1 VPISAT
7 EIGIFLIS
15 IKKRVLILKNT
26 VRVILFLTV
35 LVVLGLFFKE
45 YLKGGVF
52 GFLSL
57 LISLS
62 VIFIAFVIFLENRHP
77 TQTLTWLVVL
87 GSFPLVGFIFY
98 LLFGRN
104 HRKERMYRK
113 KYFLDKQ
120 AYLTVEGEDDPRS
133 EEKIGLMAEHQA
145 RLFSLAQKLGNS
157 PISFD
162 TTTKVLTNGEET
174 FQHILEQL
182 NRARHHI
189 HLEYYIVR
197 HDHIGQEIK
206 KVLIEKASQGV
217 KVRFLYDAVGSWQ
230 LSKGYINELKAAG
243 VETVCFG
250 PVKVP
255 FLNNK
260 FNFRNHRKIIVIDG
274 TVGFVGGLN
283 IGDEYLGRNQSIGYW
298 RDTHLMLRGEAVRTL
313 QLIFLQD
320 WYYMTNH
327 SFLTAEYLSP
337 QIDDKSHGGVQLI
350 AGGPDTEWS
359 VIKNIFFSMIASA
372 KESVWIA
379 SPYFIPDED
388 IFSAIKVAALSGIDV
403 RLLVPNRPDK
413 RIVFHAS
420 RSYFPE
426 LLEAGVKVYEYE
438 RGFMHSKIIIVDREL
453 ASIGTANM
461 DMRSFH
467 LNFEVNAFLF
477 RTKSTEKLVD
487 EYLNDL
493 NYAKQLELASFNKR
507 HIGLRLY
514 ESTARLMSPLL

>member
-1 VPISAT
+1 MSA
-7 EIGIFLIS
+7 
-15 IKKRVLILKNT
+15 LKNT
-26 VRVILFLTV
+26 VRVVLFLAV
-35 LVVLGLFFKE
+35 LSGLLFYFKDQLE
-45 YLKGGVF
+45 SGIF
-52 GFLSL
+52 GFLSV
-57 LISLS
+57 LITLS
-62 VIFIAFVIFLENRHP
+62 VIFIGFVIFFENRHP

-87 GSFPLVGFIFY
+87 GSFPLIGFIFY

-104 HRKERMYRK
+104 YRKERMFRK

-120 AYLTVEGEDDPRS
+120 AFLTVEGEDDLRS
-133 EEKIGLMAEHQA
+133 QEKLSLMGEHQGK
-145 RLFSLAQKLGNS
+145 LFKLAQKLGNS

-162 TTTKVLTNGEET
+162 TSTKVLTNGEET
-174 FQHILEQL
+174 FSHITEQL
-182 NRARHHI
+182 KRARHHI

-197 HDHIGQEIK
+197 HDLIGQEIK
-206 KVLIEKASQGV
+206 EILIQKASEGV
-217 KVRFLYDAVGSWQ
+217 KIRFLFDAVGSWQ
-230 LSKGYINELKAAG
+230 LSKNYINDLRNAG
-243 VETVCFG
+243 IEAVSFG
-250 PVKVP
+250 PVKLP

-274 TVGFVGGLN
+274 TIGFVGGLN
-283 IGDEYLGRNQSIGYW
+283 IGDEYLGRNEEIGFW
-298 RDTHLMLRGEAVRTL
+298 RDTHLMLKGEAVRTL

-337 QIDDKSHGGVQLI
+337 QLDNKRHGGVQLI
-350 AGGPDTEWS
+350 AGGPDNEWS

-372 KESVWIA
+372 EKSVWIA

-388 IFSAIKVAALSGIDV
+388 IFSAIKVAALSGVDV

-426 LLEAGVKVYEYE
+426 LLEAGVKVYEYQ
-438 RGFMHSKIIIVDREL
+438 RGFMHSKIIIVDNEL
-453 ASIGTANM
+453 ASIGTSNM

-477 RTKSTEKLVD
+477 RTNSTEELV
-487 EYLNDL
+487 EEFTNDL
-493 NYAKQLELASFNKR
+493 KYARQLDLGTFQQR
-507 HIGLRLY
+507 HIGFRIL
-514 ESTARLMSPLL
+514 ESTARLLSPLL

>member
-1 VPISAT
+1 M
-7 EIGIFLIS
+7 
-15 IKKRVLILKNT
+15 KNT
-26 VRVILFLTV
+26 VRVVLFLLV
-35 LVVLGLFFKE
+35 LSILMFFFKNN
-45 YLKGGVF
+45 LKDGIF

-57 LISLS
+57 FISLS
-62 VIFIAFVIFLENRHP
+62 VIFIGFVIFLENRHP
-77 TQTLTWLVVL
+77 TQTITWLVVL

-98 LLFGRN
+98 ILFGRN
-104 HRKERMYRK
+104 YRKEKMFRK

-120 AYLTVEGEDDPRS
+120 AFLTIEGENDPRS
-133 EEKIGLMAEHQA
+133 KEKLRVMREHQGK
-145 RLFSLAQKLGNS
+145 LFMLAQKLGNS

-162 TTTKVLTNGEET
+162 TSTKILTNGEET
-174 FQHILEQL
+174 FHYILEKLQ
-182 NRARHHI
+182 RAKHHI

-197 HDHIGQEIK
+197 HDQLGQKIK
-206 KVLIEKASQGV
+206 NVLIEKAAQGV
-217 KVRFLYDAVGSWQ
+217 KIRFLYDAVGSWQ
-230 LSKGYINELKAAG
+230 LSKKYISELKKAG
-243 VETVCFG
+243 IETVPFG
-250 PVKVP
+250 PVKLP

-274 TVGFVGGLN
+274 TIGFVGGLN
-283 IGDEYLGRNQSIGYW
+283 IGDEYLGKDKNFGFW
-298 RDTHLMLRGEAVRTL
+298 RDTHLMLKGEAVRTL

-337 QIDDKSHGGVQLI
+337 QLDNKSHGGVQLI
-350 AGGPDTEWS
+350 AGGPDNEWS
-359 VIKNIFFSMIASA
+359 AIKNIFFSMIASA
-372 KESVWIA
+372 EKSVWIA

-403 RLLVPNRPDK
+403 RLLMPNRPDK

-438 RGFMHSKIIIVDREL
+438 RGFMHSKFIIVDHEL
-453 ASIGTANM
+453 ASIGTSNM

-467 LNFEVNAFLF
+467 LNFEVNAFLY
-477 RTKSTEKLVD
+477 RTKSTQKLVA

-493 NYAKQLELASFNKR
+493 EFSKQLELKSFQKR
-507 HIGLRLY
+507 HIGFRLL
-514 ESTARLMSPLL
+514 ESTARLLSPLL

>member
-1 VPISAT
+1 M
-7 EIGIFLIS
+7 
-15 IKKRVLILKNT
+15 KNT
-26 VRVILFLTV
+26 VRVIIFLSCLAILLF
-35 LVVLGLFFKE
+35 FFKE
-45 YLKGGVF
+45 YLHGEIF

-62 VIFIAFVIFLENRHP
+62 VIFISFVIFLENRHP

-87 GSFPLVGFIFY
+87 GGFPLVGFIFY

-104 HRKERMYRK
+104 YRKERMYRK

-120 AYLTVEGEDDPRS
+120 AFLTVEGEDDPRS
-133 EEKIGLMAEHQA
+133 EEKLQLMGEHQA
-145 RLFSLAQKLGNS
+145 RLFTLAQKLGNS

-162 TTTKVLTNGEET
+162 TATKVLTNGDET
-174 FQHILEQL
+174 FGHILEQL

-189 HLEYYIVR
+189 HMEYYIFR
-197 HDHIGQEIK
+197 HDEIGQEIK
-206 KVLIEKASQGV
+206 KILIEKASQGV

-230 LSKGYINELKAAG
+230 LSTTFINDLKSAG
-243 VETVCFG
+243 IETVCFG
-250 PVKVP
+250 PVKLP

-274 TVGFVGGLN
+274 TIGFVGGLN
-283 IGDEYLGRNQSIGYW
+283 IGDEYLGRDKNYGFW
-298 RDTHLMLRGEAVRTL
+298 RDTHLMLRGEAVRSL

-337 QIDDKSHGGVQLI
+337 QIDNNNHGGVQLI
-350 AGGPDTEWS
+350 AGGPDNEWS
-359 VIKNIFFSMIASA
+359 VIKNIFFAMITSA
-372 KESVWIA
+372 KRSVWIA

-388 IFSAIKVAALSGIDV
+388 IFSAIKVASLSGVDV

-438 RGFMHSKIIIVDREL
+438 RGFMHSKIVIVDDEL
-453 ASIGTANM
+453 ASIGTSNM

-477 RTKSTEKLVD
+477 RTKSTQKLVE

-493 NYAKQLELASFNKR
+493 KYAKQLDLPTFKKR
-507 HIGLRLY
+507 HIGLRLL
-514 ESTARLMSPLL
+514 ESTSRLLSPLL

>member
-1 VPISAT
+1 M
-7 EIGIFLIS
+7 
-15 IKKRVLILKNT
+15 KNT
-26 VRVILFLTV
+26 VRVVLFV
-35 LVVLGLFFKE
+35 LVLSILLYFFKE
-45 YLKGGVF
+45 YLQGGIF

-57 LISLS
+57 LITLS

-77 TQTLTWLVVL
+77 TQTITWLVVL
-87 GSFPLVGFIFY
+87 GSFPLVGFFFY

-104 HRKERMYRK
+104 YRKEKMYRK

-120 AYLTVEGEDDPRS
+120 TFLTVEGENDPRS
-133 EEKIGLMAEHQA
+133 EEKLSLMGEHQA
-145 RLFSLAQKLGNS
+145 RLFTLAQKLGNS

-162 TTTKVLTNGEET
+162 TSTKVLTNGEET
-174 FQHILEQL
+174 FHHILEQMK
-182 NRARHHI
+182 RARHHI
-189 HLEYYIVR
+189 HMEYYIVR
-197 HDHIGQEIK
+197 DDRIGEEIK
-206 KVLIEKASQGV
+206 EVLIEKAAQGV
-217 KVRFLYDAVGSWQ
+217 KIRFLYDAVGSWK
-230 LSKGYINELKAAG
+230 LSRKYINDLRNAG
-243 VETVCFG
+243 IETVCFG
-250 PVKVP
+250 PVKLP

-274 TVGFVGGLN
+274 MIGFVGGLN
-283 IGDEYLGRNQSIGYW
+283 IGDEYLGRNPNYGYW
-298 RDTHLMLRGEAVRTL
+298 RDTHLMLRGEAVRSL

-337 QIDDKSHGGVQLI
+337 QIDEKNHGGVQLI
-350 AGGPDTEWS
+350 AGGPDNEWS
-359 VIKNIFFSMIASA
+359 VIKNIFFSMITSA

-413 RIVFHAS
+413 RVVFHAS

-438 RGFMHSKIIIVDREL
+438 RGFMHSKIVIVDHEL
-453 ASIGTANM
+453 ASIGTSNM

-477 RTKSTEKLVD
+477 RTKSTQKLVA
-487 EYLNDL
+487 EYINDL
-493 NYAKQLELASFNKR
+493 EYAKQLELSLFRKR
-507 HIGLRLY
+507 HIGLRLL
-514 ESTARLMSPLL
+514 ESTARLLSPLL

>member
-1 VPISAT
+1 M
-7 EIGIFLIS
+7 
-15 IKKRVLILKNT
+15 RLKNT
-26 VRVILFLTV
+26 VRVVLFV
-35 LVVLGLFFKE
+35 LVLSILMFFFRE
-45 YLKGGVF
+45 FLQGGIF

-57 LISLS
+57 LITLS
-62 VIFIAFVIFLENRHP
+62 VIFIGFVIFLENRHP
-77 TQTLTWLVVL
+77 TQTITWLVVL
-87 GSFPLVGFIFY
+87 GSFPLVGFFFY

-104 HRKERMYRK
+104 YRKEKMYRK

-120 AYLTVEGEDDPRS
+120 AFLTVEGENDPRS
-133 EEKIGLMAEHQA
+133 EEKLELMAEHQA
-145 RLFSLAQKLGNS
+145 RLFTLAQKLGNS

-162 TTTKVLTNGEET
+162 TATRVLTNGEET
-174 FQHILEQL
+174 FHHILEQL
-182 NRARHHI
+182 NKARHHI
-189 HLEYYIVR
+189 HIEYYIVR
-197 HDHIGQEIK
+197 DDRIGQEIK
-206 KVLIEKASQGV
+206 EILIHKAQEGV
-217 KVRFLYDAVGSWQ
+217 KVRFLYDAVGSWK
-230 LSKGYINELKAAG
+230 LSQKYIHDLKNAG
-243 VETVCFG
+243 IEAVCFG
-250 PVKVP
+250 PVKLP

-274 TVGFVGGLN
+274 MIGFVGGLN
-283 IGDEYLGRNQSIGYW
+283 IGDEYLGRNNTYGFW
-298 RDTHLMLRGEAVRTL
+298 RDTHLMLRGEAVRSL

-337 QIDDKSHGGVQLI
+337 QIDEKNHGGVQLI
-350 AGGPDTEWS
+350 AGGPDNEWS
-359 VIKNIFFSMIASA
+359 VIKNIFFSMITSA

-438 RGFMHSKIIIVDREL
+438 RGFMHSKIVIVDHEL
-453 ASIGTANM
+453 ASIGTSNM

-477 RTKSTEKLVD
+477 RTKSTQKLVA
-487 EYLNDL
+487 EYINDL
-493 NYAKQLELASFNKR
+493 EYAKQLELTSFRKR
-507 HIGLRLY
+507 HIGLRLL
-514 ESTARLMSPLL
+514 ESTARLLSPLL

>member
-1 VPISAT
+1 M
-7 EIGIFLIS
+7 F
-15 IKKRVLILKNT
+15 
-26 VRVILFLTV
+26 
-35 LVVLGLFFKE
+35 
-45 YLKGGVF
+45 
-52 GFLSL
+52 
-57 LISLS
+57 
-62 VIFIAFVIFLENRHP
+62 
-77 TQTLTWLVVL
+77 
-87 GSFPLVGFIFY
+87 
-98 LLFGRN
+98 
-104 HRKERMYRK
+104 RK

-120 AYLTVEGEDDPRS
+120 AFLTVEGEDDPRND
-133 EEKIGLMAEHQA
+133 EKLRLMGEHQGK
-145 RLFSLAQKLGNS
+145 LFNLAQKLGNS

-162 TTTKVLTNGEET
+162 TSTKILTNGEET
-174 FQHILEQL
+174 FRHILEKL
-182 NRARHHI
+182 KKARHHI

-197 HDHIGQEIK
+197 HDDIGQEIK
-206 KVLIEKASQGV
+206 NILIEKANQGV

-230 LSKGYINELKAAG
+230 LSKSYINELKKAG
-243 VETVCFG
+243 IETVSFG
-250 PVKVP
+250 PVRLP

-274 TVGFVGGLN
+274 TIGFVGGLN
-283 IGDEYLGRNQSIGYW
+283 IGDEYLGRNKTIGFW

-327 SFLTAEYLSP
+327 SFLTSEYLSP
-337 QIDDKSHGGVQLI
+337 QNDDENHGGVQLI
-350 AGGPDTEWS
+350 AGGPDNEWS

-372 KESVWIA
+372 EKSVWIA

-403 RLLVPNRPDK
+403 RLLVPNKPDK

-426 LLEAGVKVYEYE
+426 LLEAGVKVYEYQ
-438 RGFMHSKIIIVDREL
+438 RGFMHSKIVIVDHEL
-453 ASIGTANM
+453 ASIGTSNM

-477 RTKSTEKLVD
+477 RTKSTQKLVE

-493 NYAKQLELASFNKR
+493 EYSLQLDKITFQER
-507 HIGLRLY
+507 HLGLRLL
-514 ESTARLMSPLL
+514 ESTARLLSPLL

>member
-1 VPISAT
+1 M
-7 EIGIFLIS
+7 
-15 IKKRVLILKNT
+15 KNT
-26 VRVILFLTV
+26 VRVVIYLAV
-35 LVVLGLFFKE
+35 LSVLLFFFKDRLE
-45 YLKGGVF
+45 SGVL
-52 GFLSL
+52 GFLSV

-62 VIFIAFVIFLENRHP
+62 VIFIGFVIFLENRHP
-77 TQTLTWLVVL
+77 AQTITWLIVL

-104 HRKERMYRK
+104 YRKERIFRK

-120 AYLTVEGEDDPRS
+120 AFLTVEGDDDPRS
-133 EEKIGLMAEHQA
+133 EEKLQLMGEHQGK
-145 RLFSLAQKLGNS
+145 LFKLAQKLANS

-162 TTTKVLTNGEET
+162 TATKVLTNGEET
-174 FQHILEQL
+174 FRHILEEL
-182 NRARHHI
+182 KRARHHI
-189 HLEYYIVR
+189 HMEYYIFR
-197 HDHIGQEIK
+197 HDQIGQEIK
-206 KVLIEKASQGV
+206 NILIEKANEGV
-217 KVRFLYDAVGSWQ
+217 RIRFMYDAVGSWQ
-230 LSKGYINELKAAG
+230 LSKVFINELKNAG
-243 VETVCFG
+243 IQTVSFG
-250 PVKVP
+250 PVKLP

-274 TVGFVGGLN
+274 NIGFVGGLN
-283 IGDEYLGRNQSIGYW
+283 IGDEYLGRDKDIGFW

-337 QIDDKSHGGVQLI
+337 QIDHKSHGGVQLI
-350 AGGPDTEWS
+350 AGGPDNEWS
-359 VIKNIFFSMIASA
+359 VIKDIFFSMIGSA
-372 KESVWIA
+372 RQSVWIA

-426 LLEAGVKVYEYE
+426 LLEAGVKIYEYE
-438 RGFMHSKIIIVDREL
+438 RGFMHSKIVIVDGEL
-453 ASIGTANM
+453 ASIGTSNM

-477 RTKSTEKLVD
+477 RTKSTQKLVA
-487 EYLNDL
+487 EYINDL
-493 NYAKQLELASFNKR
+493 EYARQMDLKTFQKR
-507 HIGLRLY
+507 HIGFRLL
-514 ESTARLMSPLL
+514 ESTARLLSPLL

>member
-1 VPISAT
+1 VNY
-7 EIGIFLIS
+7 
-15 IKKRVLILKNT
+15 LKNT
-26 VRVILFLTV
+26 VRVVIYLAV
-35 LVVLGLFFKE
+35 LSVLLFFFKDRLE
-45 YLKGGVF
+45 SGVL
-52 GFLSL
+52 GFLSV

-62 VIFIAFVIFLENRHP
+62 VIFIGFVIFLENRHP
-77 TQTLTWLVVL
+77 AQTITWLIVL

-104 HRKERMYRK
+104 YRKERIFRK

-120 AYLTVEGEDDPRS
+120 AFLTVEGDDDPRS
-133 EEKIGLMAEHQA
+133 EEKLELMGEHQGK
-145 RLFSLAQKLGNS
+145 LFKLAQKLANS

-162 TTTKVLTNGEET
+162 TATKVLTNGEET
-174 FQHILEQL
+174 FRHILEEL
-182 NRARHHI
+182 KRARHHI
-189 HLEYYIVR
+189 HMEYYIFR
-197 HDHIGQEIK
+197 HDQIGQEIK
-206 KVLIEKASQGV
+206 NILIQKATEGV
-217 KVRFLYDAVGSWQ
+217 KIRFMFDAVGSWQ
-230 LSKGYINELKAAG
+230 LSKAFINDLKSAG
-243 VETVCFG
+243 IETVSFG
-250 PVKVP
+250 PVKLP

-274 TVGFVGGLN
+274 NIGFVGGLN
-283 IGDEYLGRNQSIGYW
+283 IGDEYLGRDKDIGFW

-337 QIDDKSHGGVQLI
+337 QIDYKSHGGVQLI
-350 AGGPDTEWS
+350 AGGPDNVHS
-359 VIKNIFFSMIASA
+359 VIKNIFFSMIGSASQ
-372 KESVWIA
+372 SVWIA

-426 LLEAGVKVYEYE
+426 LLEAGVKIYEYE
-438 RGFMHSKIIIVDREL
+438 RGFMHSKIVIVDGEL
-453 ASIGTANM
+453 ASIGTSNM

-477 RTKSTEKLVD
+477 RTKSTQKLVA

-493 NYAKQLELASFNKR
+493 EYSKQLDLQTFQKR
-507 HIGLRLY
+507 HIGFRLL
-514 ESTARLMSPLL
+514 ESTARLLSPLL

>member
-1 VPISAT
+1 VAG
-7 EIGIFLIS
+7 EDM
-15 IKKRVLILKNT
+15 KNT
-26 VRVILFLTV
+26 VRIIFFILALSIILF
-35 LVVLGLFFKE
+35 FFKDQ
-45 YLKGGVF
+45 LQGGIL

-57 LISLS
+57 FITLS
-62 VIFIAFVIFLENRHP
+62 VIVIGFVIFLENRHP

-104 HRKERMYRK
+104 YRKEKMFRK

-120 AYLTVEGEDDPRS
+120 AFLTVEGENDPRTK
-133 EEKIGLMAEHQA
+133 EEHGMGEHQVK
-145 RLFSLAQKLGNS
+145 LFNLAQKLGNS
-157 PISFD
+157 PISFK
-162 TTTKVLTNGEET
+162 TATKVLTNGEET
-174 FQHILEQL
+174 FKHILAEL
-182 NRARHHI
+182 EKAKHHI

-197 HDHIGQEIK
+197 HDKIGQQIK
-206 KVLIEKASQGV
+206 QILIEKAMQGV

-230 LSKGYINELKAAG
+230 LSKKYINDLKNAG
-243 VETVCFG
+243 IETVSFG
-250 PVKVP
+250 PVKMP

-274 TVGFVGGLN
+274 TIGFVGGLN
-283 IGDEYLGRNQSIGYW
+283 IGDEYLGRVKEIGFW
-298 RDTHLMLRGEAVRTL
+298 RDTHLMLKGEAVRTL

-337 QIDDKSHGGVQLI
+337 QLDNKNHGGVQLM
-350 AGGPDTEWS
+350 AGGPDNEWS

-372 KESVWIA
+372 QKTVWIA

-388 IFSAIKVAALSGIDV
+388 IFSALKVAALSGVDV
-403 RLLVPNRPDK
+403 RILVPNRPDK

-426 LLEAGVKVYEYE
+426 LLEAGVKVFEYE
-438 RGFMHSKIIIVDREL
+438 QGFMHSKIVIVDHEL
-453 ASIGTANM
+453 ASIGTSNM

-467 LNFEVNAFLF
+467 LNFEVNAFLY
-477 RTKSTEKLVD
+477 RTKSTQELVTD
-487 EYLNDL
+487 YLNDL
-493 NYAKQLELASFNKR
+493 NFAKQLDLPTFQKR
-507 HIGLRLY
+507 HFGLRLL
-514 ESTARLMSPLL
+514 ESTARLLSPLL

>member
-1 VPISAT
+1 M
-7 EIGIFLIS
+7 
-15 IKKRVLILKNT
+15 KNT
-26 VRVILFLTV
+26 VRVVIFLAV
-35 LVVLGLFFKE
+35 LSVLLFFF
-45 YLKGGVF
+45 KGRLESGIF
-52 GFLSL
+52 GFLSV

-62 VIFIAFVIFLENRHP
+62 VIFIGFVIFLENRHP
-77 TQTLTWLVVL
+77 TQTITWLVVL

-104 HRKERMYRK
+104 YRKEKMFRK

-120 AYLTVEGEDDPRS
+120 AFLTVEGEDDPRN
-133 EEKIGLMAEHQA
+133 EEKLSLMGEHQGK
-145 RLFSLAQKLGNS
+145 LFNLAQKLGNS

-162 TTTKVLTNGEET
+162 TATKVLSNGDET
-174 FQHILEQL
+174 FQHIIEQL
-182 NRARHHI
+182 KRARHHI

-197 HDHIGQEIK
+197 HDHIGREIK
-206 KVLIEKASQGV
+206 DILIEKANQGV
-217 KVRFLYDAVGSWQ
+217 KVRFLFDAVGSWQ
-230 LSKGYINELKAAG
+230 LSKRYIHELKNAG
-243 VETVCFG
+243 IETVPFG
-250 PVKVP
+250 PVKLP

-283 IGDEYLGRNQSIGYW
+283 IGDEYLGRDKTIGFW
-298 RDTHLMLRGEAVRTL
+298 RDTHLMLKGEAVRTL

-337 QIDDKSHGGVQLI
+337 QIDHKSHGGVQLI

-359 VIKNIFFSMIASA
+359 VIKNIFFSMIGSA
-372 KESVWIA
+372 KKSVWIA

-438 RGFMHSKIIIVDREL
+438 RGFMHSKIVIVDEEL
-453 ASIGTANM
+453 ASIGTSNM

-477 RTKSTEKLVD
+477 RTKSTEKLVV

-493 NYAKQLELASFNKR
+493 KFTKQLEFSTFQER
-507 HIGLRLY
+507 HLGLRLL
-514 ESTARLMSPLL
+514 ESTARLLSPLL

>member
-1 VPISAT
+1 M
-7 EIGIFLIS
+7 
-15 IKKRVLILKNT
+15 KNT
-26 VRVILFLTV
+26 VRVILFV
-35 LVVLGLFFKE
+35 LVLSLLLFFFRDQLE
-45 YLKGGVF
+45 NGVL
-52 GFLSL
+52 GFLSV

-62 VIFIAFVIFLENRHP
+62 VIFISFVIFLENRHP
-77 TQTLTWLVVL
+77 TQTITWLVVL

-104 HRKERMYRK
+104 YRKERMFRK

-120 AYLTVEGEDDPRS
+120 AFLSIEGEEDPRS
-133 EEKIGLMAEHQA
+133 DEKLRLMGEHQGK
-145 RLFSLAQKLGNS
+145 LFKLAQKLGNS

-162 TTTKVLTNGEET
+162 TATKVLTNGEET
-174 FQHILEQL
+174 FQHIIAELK
-182 NRARHHI
+182 RARHHI

-197 HDHIGQEIK
+197 HDQIGQEIK
-206 KVLIEKASQGV
+206 NILIEKASQGV
-217 KVRFLYDAVGSWQ
+217 KVRFMYDAVGSWQ
-230 LSKGYINELKAAG
+230 LSKSYINELKNAG
-243 VETVCFG
+243 IETVSFG
-250 PVKVP
+250 PVRLP

-274 TVGFVGGLN
+274 NIGFVGGLN
-283 IGDEYLGRNQSIGYW
+283 IGDEYLGRNKEIGFW

-337 QIDDKSHGGVQLI
+337 QIDHESHGGVQLI
-350 AGGPDTEWS
+350 AGGPDNEWS
-359 VIKNIFFSMIASA
+359 VIKNIFFSMISSA
-372 KESVWIA
+372 RESVWIA

-388 IFSAIKVAALSGIDV
+388 IFSALKVAALSGIDV

-426 LLEAGVKVYEYE
+426 LMAAGVKIFEYE
-438 RGFMHSKIIIVDREL
+438 RGFMHSKIIIVDGEL
-453 ASIGTANM
+453 ASIGTSNM

-477 RTKSTEKLVD
+477 RTKSTLKLVE

-493 NYAKQLELASFNKR
+493 KHSKQIDLETFQQR
-507 HIGLRLY
+507 HIGYRLL
-514 ESTARLMSPLL
+514 ESTARLLSPLL

>member
-1 VPISAT
+1 M
-7 EIGIFLIS
+7 
-15 IKKRVLILKNT
+15 KNT
-26 VRVILFLTV
+26 VRVILFLAV
-35 LVVLGLFFKE
+35 LSVLLFFFKE
-45 YLKGGVF
+45 KLESGVF
-52 GFLSL
+52 GFLSV

-62 VIFIAFVIFLENRHP
+62 VIFIGFVIFLENRHP
-77 TQTLTWLVVL
+77 TQTITWLVVL
-87 GSFPLVGFIFY
+87 GSFPLIGFIFY

-104 HRKERMYRK
+104 YRKEKMFRK

-120 AYLTVEGEDDPRS
+120 AFLTVEGEDDPRNT
-133 EEKIGLMAEHQA
+133 EKINLMRQHQGK
-145 RLFSLAQKLGNS
+145 LFNLAQKLGNS

-162 TTTKVLTNGEET
+162 TSTKVLTNGEET
-174 FQHILEQL
+174 FQYIIEQL
-182 NRARHHI
+182 KRARHHI

-197 HDHIGQEIK
+197 HDRIGQEIK
-206 KVLIEKASQGV
+206 DILIEKACEGV
-217 KVRFLYDAVGSWQ
+217 KVRFLFDAVGSWQ
-230 LSKGYINELKAAG
+230 LSKKYIHELRKAG
-243 VETVCFG
+243 VETVPFG
-250 PVKVP
+250 PVKLP

-260 FNFRNHRKIIVIDG
+260 FNFRNHRKIVVIDG
-274 TVGFVGGLN
+274 TIGFVGGLN
-283 IGDEYLGRNQSIGYW
+283 IGDEYLGRNKDIGFW

-337 QIDDKSHGGVQLI
+337 QIDHLSHGGVQLI
-350 AGGPDTEWS
+350 AGGPDNEWS

-372 KESVWIA
+372 EKSVWIA

-388 IFSAIKVAALSGIDV
+388 IFSALKVAALSGIDV

-438 RGFMHSKIIIVDREL
+438 RGFMHSKIIIVDEEL
-453 ASIGTANM
+453 ASIGTSNM

-477 RTKSTEKLVD
+477 RTNSTQKLVD
-487 EYLNDL
+487 EYTNDL
-493 NYAKQLELASFNKR
+493 KYAKQLELKTFQER
-507 HIGLRLY
+507 HIGFRLL
-514 ESTARLMSPLL
+514 ESTARLLSPLL